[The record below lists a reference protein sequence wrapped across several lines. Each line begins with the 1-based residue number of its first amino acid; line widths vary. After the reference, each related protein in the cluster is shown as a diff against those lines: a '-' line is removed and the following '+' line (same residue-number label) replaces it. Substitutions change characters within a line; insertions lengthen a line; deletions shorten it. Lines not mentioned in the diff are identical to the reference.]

1 MRMQLSRL
9 GLALL
14 LAGSATLASACE
26 GSELAAT
33 PAQPWPTGLP
43 RPPSAAEASA
53 LKASGVA
60 WTDPQVRQFYLDQ
73 VAKIAD
79 ADAELQRAGKSV
91 EARARAAFTARH
103 EARMTARA
111 MMQDAAAVEALRAR
125 DREKYNSPDG
135 PTFEYLLERAQQ
147 KGLTGDAIFQ
157 SIIDSAQRT
166 DAATNRSMGL

>member
-1 MRMQLSRL
+1 MHLGRL

-14 LAGSATLASACE
+14 LAGSATLPSACE

-33 PAQPWPTGLP
+33 PAEPWPAGLP
-43 RPPSAAEASA
+43 RPPSAAEAIA
-53 LKASGVA
+53 LKATGVA
-60 WTDPQVRQFYLDQ
+60 WTDRQVRQFYLDQ
-73 VAKIAD
+73 VAAIAG

-103 EARMTARA
+103 DARMTARA

-125 DREKYNSPDG
+125 DLEKYGSPDG
-135 PTFEYLLERAQQ
+135 PTYDSLVERAQQ